1 MNNLKQNA
9 KTVNAILK
17 HLKKQVKF
25 FKKNGKLTNE
35 ELQNDM
41 HSVGFLIAIY
51 SEMAK

>member
-17 HLKKQVKF
+17 HLRKQVKF
-25 FKKNGKLTNE
+25 FKKNGKLTEE
-35 ELQNDM
+35 ELQKDLHNI
-41 HSVGFLIAIY
+41 GFLIAVY